1 MQGIC
6 RLSRRWHQQFCHS
19 PSFGPHQ
26 RCLQAFIPVREYRQD
41 RRGRRPQAT
50 VSGQPPAS
58 ASPPPKEAPFS
69 PFGDD
74 LLPPSQLLSRNG
86 DDLVVREFEQHG
98 SDNTTRR
105 AIEPNREL
113 RDEAEE
119 VWQELQDVEK
129 QLEIAQEGPFGP
141 RSEFMQ
147 QFPKDQREELLK
159 ALAKEGIVPQDEED
173 TLDLAELDRLVEEE
187 DDETSEKQ
195 ELGVTLH
202 IPKVHQA
209 FVARFNKALKTAQEN
224 EGDVVKS
231 LNLWKWYL
239 RCQQKIPGFS
249 QIISENVWDFL
260 WQSQSR
266 LGVRHQHLVMLGRDM
281 RSVEAPMDD
290 QQCLEYIRAL
300 HLCDDTI
307 GALSIWE
314 EMKAQLASTLS
325 SDFLSGFYSTG
336 VQLYVSVGRPQKAQR
351 VAFTAIEKGAEPT
364 LLVHVISGW
373 AHAKTADSANKAWAV
388 YLRMRSL
395 LKEDMTPELY
405 EKVSD
410 AMLDTKQSDMA
421 LAVFKD
427 MIARIRGVGQNTL
440 DSYEKALRGV
450 RLDGDPE
457 EVERAVNQ
465 VSLTMLLALPKPYQ
479 NKFFFAS
486 WVKKLLGQ
494 QRIEAASMVV
504 DLMYERNVK
513 PDAIHLNGI
522 IGAWLRDKSAKSR
535 DKAEKLAH
543 EMIQAKVN
551 QVADSAKNNSLRQLG
566 NVFRKVMPV
575 EEGNNFLMAPT
586 RLERPVPAANVE
598 TFSLMFDYYE
608 DRHKWKEFESLTSIM
623 VGPAQLKPNSFIMN
637 KWLSAELQAKS
648 LSRFWTLYNSLRSEI
663 SPSIETFRLVWE
675 AVSVS
680 NRNGVHQQPESG
692 QHTSS
697 HRRVFAS
704 LTDWSGGLKPRQLED
719 CRSYLKAGF
728 STEIIRSLCLKLDL
742 PGTICALQGLY
753 SRWGVTPD
761 DVSVRLMT
769 GLVARLLPR
778 IDSTRPAVGGRRRM
792 NSQLQT
798 DQTMLKKLADIVSTI
813 EANMKIDLVERG
825 EADAGELEDAESAAA
840 KKLRLDVMTEFLVAM
855 MHKIKKHQGQP
866 GKEVKDVADIM
877 HVDVS
882 QVVVD
887 GHAS

>member
-1 MQGIC
+1 
-6 RLSRRWHQQFCHS
+6 
-19 PSFGPHQ
+19 
-26 RCLQAFIPVREYRQD
+26 V
-41 RRGRRPQAT
+41 RRPRAI
-50 VSGQPPAS
+50 AS
-58 ASPPPKEAPFS
+58 APTSSNASPPHKDASFS

-113 RDEAEE
+113 KDEAEE
-119 VWQELQDVEK
+119 VWQELQDVER

-173 TLDLAELDRLVEEE
+173 TLDLAELDRLMEEE
-187 DDETSEKQ
+187 DDDTSEKQ

-209 FVARFNKALKTAQEN
+209 FVARFNKALKAAQEN

-239 RCQQKIPGFS
+239 RCQQKIPAFS
-249 QIISENVWDFL
+249 QIISENVWSFL
-260 WQSQSR
+260 WQSQSQ

-281 RSVEAPMDD
+281 RSVETPMDD

-300 HLCDDTI
+300 HICDDTM
-307 GALSIWE
+307 GALSVWE
-314 EMKAQLASTLS
+314 EVKAQLGSNLS
-325 SDFLSGFYSTG
+325 PDFLSAFYSTG

-351 VAFTAIEKGAEPT
+351 VASGAIERGAEPT

-373 AHAKTADSANKAWAV
+373 AHAKTADSASKAWAM
-388 YLRMRSL
+388 YLRMRAL

-410 AMLDTKQSDMA
+410 ALLDTKQSDMA

-440 DSYEKALRGV
+440 VSYEKALRGV
-450 RLDGDPE
+450 QLDGDPE

-486 WVKKLLGQ
+486 WIKKLLGQ
-494 QRIEAASMVV
+494 QRVEAASMVV

-535 DKAEKLAH
+535 DRAEVLAH

-551 QVADSAKNNSLRQLG
+551 QVADSAKNSSLRQLG
-566 NVFRKVMPV
+566 NVFRKVMPMQ
-575 EEGNNFLMAPT
+575 EGSNFLMTPT
-586 RLERPVPAANVE
+586 RLERPIPAANVE

-608 DRHKWKEFESLTSIM
+608 ERRRWKEFGSLTRIM

-637 KWLSAELQAKS
+637 KWLSAELEAKS

-663 SPSIETFRLVWE
+663 SPSIETFRLAWE
-675 AVSVS
+675 AVSLS
-680 NRNGVHQQPESG
+680 TRNGVQPQVESG
-692 QHTSS
+692 QSTSS
-697 HRRVFAS
+697 HRRIFAS
-704 LTDWSGGLKPRQLED
+704 FIDWGGELKSRQLED
-719 CRSYLKAGF
+719 CKTYLTAGF
-728 STEIIRSLCLKLDL
+728 STEIVRSFCLKLDL

-753 SRWGVTPD
+753 SRWDVTPD

-798 DQTMLKKLADIVSTI
+798 DQTMLKKLADMVGTI
-813 EANMKIDLVERG
+813 EANMKIELVENG
-825 EADAGELEDAESAAA
+825 EADPGELEDAGSVAA
-840 KKLRLDVMTEFLVAM
+840 KKLRLDVMIEFLVAM
-855 MHKIKKHQGQP
+855 MHKIQKHQGQP
-866 GKEVKDVADIM
+866 GKELKDVAGIM

-882 QVVVD
+882 HIDVN
-887 GHAS
+887 GHGSRSTCSAGV